1 MKTNSQIR
9 QESLAAMKDNW
20 GMAILIGIIVS
31 TIASLSSV
39 FYGIPTIFVGF
50 PVSVG
55 LAIAFLNLVRGN
67 NKLKIEDI
75 FSTFN
80 EKYYW
85 KSVAVILLVNI
96 YTFLWSLLLIVPGI
110 IKCLS
115 YSLAPYIIADNPD
128 MSADEAINLS
138 MKMMDGHK
146 CQLFLIILGYI
157 GFVLLSSI
165 LLFIP
170 LLWLVPYYY
179 AVQTKFYEEVKN
191 EYNAATC

>member
-20 GMAILIGIIVS
+20 GMAILIGIIVT

-50 PVSVG
+50 PVTVG
-55 LAIAFLNLVRGN
+55 LAIAFLNLIRGH

-85 KSVAVILLVNI
+85 KSVAVILLMNVYI
-96 YTFLWSLLLIVPGI
+96 SLWSLLLIVPGI
-110 IKCLS
+110 IKSLS
-115 YSLAPYIIADNPD
+115 YSLAPYILADNPD
-128 MSADEAINLS
+128 MSANEAIEQS

-146 CQLFLIILGYI
+146 GQLFLMVLGYV
-157 GFVLLSSI
+157 GLALLSAI

-170 LLWLVPYYY
+170 LLWIVPYYN
-179 AVQTKFYEEVKN
+179 AVFAKFYEEVKSQ
-191 EYNAATC
+191 YTPATC